1 MPVVGKWTALDVAEA
16 LIKSYLDEWSC
27 ANLFEFE
34 MPSDEYDDGNQRSVY
49 CRRTDLLTIFCG
61 GVSERSAF
69 VRQRSTT
76 AKSRMWFRSLP
87 YGWRS
92 AFEIKTSRAD
102 FAVDARQS
110 WKHTPIRRAVNELFF
125 VYPRGLVDITEDW
138 RAGNADE
145 RFVGTGDGAIE
156 VYRDE
161 RKRWE
166 GSLRAQIVRTPTPS
180 LMVETTREFVDQLA
194 RRTLRG
200 RATVGMSALV
210 ERKRNPWPFL
220 GPAEAQE
227 PPAPGVAE
235 GDAGEP

>member
-1 MPVVGKWTALDVAEA
+1 MPVIGKWTALDVAEA
-16 LIKSYLDEWSC
+16 LIKSYLDKWSC

-61 GVSERSAF
+61 GVSERSPF

-76 AKSRMWFRSLP
+76 IKSRSWFRSLP

-92 AFEIKTSRAD
+92 AFEIKVSRAD
-102 FAVDARQS
+102 FAADARQS

-125 VYPRGLVDITEDW
+125 VYPRGLVDIAEEYRYTND
-138 RAGNADE
+138 DE

-156 VYRDE
+156 VFRDT

-180 LMVETTREFVDQLA
+180 LMVETTREFVDQLT

-200 RATVGMSALV
+200 RATAGMSALV
-210 ERKRNPWPFL
+210 ERKRNPWSYP
-220 GPAEAQE
+220 GPGEAQE
-227 PPAPGVAE
+227 PPSRDWVE
-235 GDAGEP
+235 GDVGDA